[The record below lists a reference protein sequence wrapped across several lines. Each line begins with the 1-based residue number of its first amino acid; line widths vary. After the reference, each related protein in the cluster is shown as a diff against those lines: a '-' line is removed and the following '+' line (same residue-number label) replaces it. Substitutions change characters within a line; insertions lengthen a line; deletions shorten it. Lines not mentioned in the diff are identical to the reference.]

1 MPVPGGHTL
10 GTMGIEIS
18 QVDTATAPETLLR
31 ELADYYVVVMAE
43 DMPGDPPTP
52 FAMQLAEWR
61 NLLPHLPVTRWILR
75 QDGEILAA
83 AVAMVETEHNLEN
96 GFGRIHVHPDH
107 RGRGF
112 ARQIASPM
120 FDHLESL
127 GRVRFD
133 TWAKKDEPV
142 EDLLVSLGLKA
153 VYGEKRSR
161 LKVSDLEMDLMGR
174 WIGRAQERA
183 SDYELQYYRSPLP
196 DHLVDKFCDLTYIMN
211 TAPRE
216 DYEVE
221 DEVLTPKMW
230 RDTEKSVADSQCQL
244 HNLIAVHEPS
254 GDFAG
259 FTQIK
264 TQDLQ
269 PDLAWQWDTGV
280 HPEHRN
286 RGLGRWLKAD
296 MIRRIV
302 EEFPEVSRV
311 DTFNAGSNE
320 PMLNINVEMGFAPVH
335 ISNTWQG
342 DLATARERF
351 RA

>member
-1 MPVPGGHTL
+1 
-10 GTMGIEIS
+10 MGIEIT
-18 QVDTATAPETLLR
+18 QLNTENAPESVLR
-31 ELADYYVVVMAE
+31 ELAEYYVVVEAE

-52 FAMQLAEWR
+52 YEMRLADWR
-61 NLLPHLPVTRWILR
+61 NLLPHLPVTRWVLR
-75 QDGEILAA
+75 DDGSIV
-83 AVAMVETEHNLEN
+83 AVGVTVVETEQNLEN

-112 ARQIASPM
+112 ARTIAGPM
-120 FDHLESL
+120 FDYLEGL

-133 TWAKKDEPV
+133 TWVKKDEPV
-142 EDLLVSLGLKA
+142 EDLLAGLGLKP

-161 LKVSDLEMDLMGR
+161 LKISELDIDLMGH
-174 WIGRAQERA
+174 WISRALERA
-183 SDYELQYYRSPLP
+183 SDYELRYHQSPLP
-196 DHLVDKFCDLTYIMN
+196 EYLVDDFCDLAYIMN

-221 DEVLTPKMW
+221 DEVLTPQMW
-230 RDTEKSVADSQCQL
+230 RDTEKSVAESKCQL
-244 HNLIAVHEPS
+244 HNLIAVHKTS
-254 GDFAG
+254 GAFAG
-259 FTQIK
+259 YTQIK

-280 HPEHRN
+280 HPDHRN
-286 RGLGRWLKAD
+286 KGLGRWLKAEL
-296 MIRRIV
+296 IRRIV
-302 EEFPEVSRV
+302 DEFPEVSRV

-342 DLATARERF
+342 DLATVRERF